1 MRTSAPARIMMF
13 RSVAVI
19 AMLCA
24 SAVAIAGASVWDS
37 RTGWVGADA
46 AATSTAEDRLRSA
59 FGQFAQWSSW
69 VEIIVAAGLAVGL
82 ASLLAY
88 HPRGSRHRDR
98 IEALEERKTL
108 VVLGLVGA
116 VVSALVLIN
125 PAMALVVF
133 GIGGLVRFR
142 TILATPHL
150 TGRAILV
157 VVVGLAAGLGQ
168 FVTAIVIAAVAW
180 GVIWWLHAHRYV
192 RVKVRVLPLADRERA
207 RVAVQQALVRMHCKV
222 AVVEPTKSGRGFTVT
237 TKVPVTVADELL
249 QSGLASALAPELGV
263 SAVEIKAE

>member
-1 MRTSAPARIMMF
+1 MSSRMQCPGPLCRPL
-13 RSVAVI
+13 VACVVF
-19 AMLCA
+19 ALTTAA
-24 SAVAIAGASVWDS
+24 SAGASVWDS
-37 RTGWVGADA
+37 RTGLFGAASGSDA
-46 AATSTAEDRLRSA
+46 TAEDRLRTA

-69 VEIIVAAGLAVGL
+69 IEILLAAGLAVGL

-116 VVSALVLIN
+116 VVSALVVIN

-142 TILATPHL
+142 TLLATPHL

-168 FVTAIVIAAVAW
+168 FVTAIVIAAIAW
-180 GVIWWLHAHRYV
+180 TVIWWLHAHRFA
-192 RVKVRVLPLADRERA
+192 RIKVRLSPMADRDRA
-207 RVAVQQALVRMHCKV
+207 RVAVADALARMHCRV
-222 AVVEPTKSGRGFTVT
+222 AAVEPGKSGRGITLTVR
-237 TKVPVTVADELL
+237 VPATVADELL
-249 QSGLASALAPELGV
+249 QKGLLASIPAELGV
-263 SAVEIKAE
+263 VGLEIKAD